1 MSFTRFHDDPARIKK
16 QVAESTFAGRYHLNV
31 PGMGINMPFEE
42 DPQLRLQKW
51 GANLT
56 SNIVNLESDFWGL
69 SRPLNRDL
77 VEMND
82 YKTAAARAFPIIYES
97 QEPYVQESRASCPAW
112 TFRSAPI
119 ERWEQP
125 WVNPQA
131 NTELRFP
138 NNIQTRILEKDY
150 YQPTIPVMSNNNNLT
165 IRYNNQDGSN

>member
-16 QVAESTFAGRYHLNV
+16 QLAESTFIGRYQLNV
-31 PGMGINMPFEE
+31 PGMGTNMAFEE

-77 VEMND
+77 VDFNN
-82 YKTAAARAFPIIYES
+82 YKTAAAPVFPIVYGS

-112 TFRSAPI
+112 TFRNMPI

-125 WVNPQA
+125 WINPQA
-131 NTELRFP
+131 NTERRFP

-150 YQPTIPVMSNNNNLT
+150 HQTNVPAMNVERSNFYMT
-165 IRYNNQDGSN
+165 